1 MQISSLEDIYVE
13 VLKDA
18 TATVKKVK
26 RDYRAALARIKRA
39 EKFLTK
45 NVEGLGYESEQ
56 WGALYGAEP
65 FTYPPRTAVYNGGL
79 GRVAEQ
85 TYILS
90 FAHDHAGWPHDDT
103 GWHFRIAPTLENER
117 GVTIQDNKSMRLIDA
132 PAGMVLC
139 CAANIETNVVEFLD
153 FLAATLA
160 ASYDGKPAE
169 GAPCT
174 PARHPQKGTS
184 VAATQGGV
192 SGRIN

>member
-1 MQISSLEDIYVE
+1 MQLSSLEDIYFE

-85 TYILS
+85 TYILF
-90 FAHDHAGWPHDDT
+90 FAHDGTDWPYDDA
-103 GWHFRIAPTLENER
+103 GWHFRIAPTLETES

-132 PAGMVLC
+132 PAGIVLC
-139 CAANIETNVVEFLD
+139 CAANIESNVVEFLD

-160 ASYDGKPAE
+160 ASYDGKPAKA
-169 GAPCT
+169 APRM
-174 PARHPQKGTS
+174 PARPPETGSNIAPMKG
-184 VAATQGGV
+184 VV
-192 SGRIN
+192 RDRIN